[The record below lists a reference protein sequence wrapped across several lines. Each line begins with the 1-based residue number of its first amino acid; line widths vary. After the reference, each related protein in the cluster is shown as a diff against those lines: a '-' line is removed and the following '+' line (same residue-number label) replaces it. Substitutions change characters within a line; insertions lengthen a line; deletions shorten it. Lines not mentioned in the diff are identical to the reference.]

1 MDKKIILCSDL
12 AELKSEVATAVVKEL
27 QQEREAE
34 AKQSAKPKSAAK
46 RVYLTRKQVCDLLS
60 ISMATLHRWVGNGT
74 LTCLKAGHSSRFLLS
89 DVEAIL
95 IPVNTNNVRE
105 YGYR

>member
-1 MDKKIILCSDL
+1 MKDNFILCSDFVGFTN
-12 AELKSEVATAVVKEL
+12 EVATSVVEQIKK
-27 QQEREAE
+27 ERETEAE
-34 AKQSAKPKSAAK
+34 RSKPKSATK

-95 IPVNTNNVRE
+95 IPVNTNNVRG